1 VLGWGPALAGGVAS
15 LFVFPSFFGGP
26 IGGPLIE
33 RRTDRRTQLLV
44 ASAICGA
51 LLLAVPFAG
60 LGVLILVAV
69 GFSVGYG
76 AIYAMMYVLAA
87 YLPGVTPSDVPL
99 AIGTFNAIQ
108 IGGGAL
114 VSYLAA
120 GIIEASGYTTAWLAL
135 GAAVVVPLG
144 LLALVPPTGLVR

>member
-1 VLGWGPALAGGVAS
+1 M
-15 LFVFPSFFGGP
+15 
-26 IGGPLIE
+26 
-33 RRTDRRTQLLV
+33 LV
-44 ASAICGA
+44 ASGICGA

-60 LGVLILVAV
+60 LGVLVAV
-69 GFSVGYG
+69 AIGFSVSYG

-87 YLPGVTPSDVPL
+87 YLPGVAPNEVPL

-120 GIIEASGYTTAWLAL
+120 GLIEAAGYTTAWIAL
-135 GAAVVVPLG
+135 GVAVVVPLG
-144 LLALVPPTGLVR
+144 LLALVPPTGLARNVAA